1 MNKLV
6 KTVFIL
12 FLTLGFGFIIFELVK
27 STSNKPTEEIVIQE
41 NFKTDKDMKKI
52 LVLVDV
58 QNDFIDGS
66 LRNED
71 AIKTVPNIVD
81 YINKFDGDVI
91 YATKDTHDE
100 NYLNTPEGKKLPVVH
115 CVNGTDGWQINN
127 EVYRA
132 LVKAMDR
139 DIDLCFIEKPT
150 FGSYNLVDTIAEDIN
165 ENARNIEIEICGFCT
180 DICVVSNALLIK
192 AAFYDKANITVLK
205 DLCAGVTPESHEAA
219 LTTMQMC
226 QIDVR

>member
-12 FLTLGFGFIIFELVK
+12 FLALGFSFVMFEVVK
-27 STSNKPTEEIVIQE
+27 STLNDTTNEIVVQE
-41 NFKTDKDMKKI
+41 NFKINKDMKKI

-81 YINKFDGDVI
+81 YINKFDGDAI
-91 YATKDTHDE
+91 YATKDTHHDD
-100 NYLNTPEGKKLPVVH
+100 YLDTPEGKKLPVVH
-115 CVNGTDGWQINN
+115 CIENTEGWQINS
-127 EVYRA
+127 EVYGA
-132 LVKAMDR
+132 LVKAMNR
-139 DIDLCFIEKPT
+139 NIDLCFIEKPT
-150 FGSYNLVDTIAEDIN
+150 FGSYELIKMLKEDLGDL
-165 ENARNIEIEICGFCT
+165 RNVEIEICGFCT
-180 DICVVSNALLIK
+180 DICVVSNALMIK
-192 AAFYDKANITVLK
+192 AEFYDRANITVLK

-226 QIDVR
+226 QIDIR